1 MAQLYRAVPCLAG
14 PWFAMPWLGLP
25 CLLLQQSA
33 VTSPNRVCFAVT
45 HGIQECRGNCTF
57 HEESQAVQFPSQRRF
72 CEQKKKRKVG
82 LPPFQLGI
90 QTRDRFP
97 SLLQNVVLG
106 SFKSFRPIGSPSYY
120 NPLSHIAHCTPLCWD
135 IGLLDTWTRISHV
148 WHSSNV
154 QVKLLMNTFLLTL
167 TLCRNNQIMW
177 QLRHQLQV
185 TIVQIY
191 VQEEPAASC
200 RWTV

>member
-1 MAQLYRAVPCLAG
+1 MDKVTLRKLCVAGFAARSRLLDHIAAVFKNLFLNEISFAVSMAQLYCAVPCLAG

-33 VTSPNRVCFAVT
+33 VTSPDRVRFAVT

-57 HEESQAVQFPSQRRF
+57 HKESQSVQFPSQRRF

-106 SFKSFRPIGSPSYY
+106 SFKSFRPIRSPSYY
-120 NPLSHIAHCTPLCWD
+120 YPLSHIAHCTPLCWD
-135 IGLLDTWTRISHV
+135 IDLLDT
-148 WHSSNV
+148 
-154 QVKLLMNTFLLTL
+154 
-167 TLCRNNQIMW
+167 
-177 QLRHQLQV
+177 
-185 TIVQIY
+185 
-191 VQEEPAASC
+191 
-200 RWTV
+200 